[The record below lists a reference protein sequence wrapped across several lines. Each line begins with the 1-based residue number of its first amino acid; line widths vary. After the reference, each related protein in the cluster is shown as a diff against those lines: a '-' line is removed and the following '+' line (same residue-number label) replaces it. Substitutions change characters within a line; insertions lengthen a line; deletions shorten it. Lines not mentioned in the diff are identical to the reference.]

1 MRKLPKLTQLFFI
14 ILPVIIL
21 FSFTESPFFQN
32 KTQELLTKSDSLN
45 LKYPQEKIY
54 LHLDRQSYLANDDIW
69 FKAYILNSPVRNFN
83 LHVELINPAG
93 EVVYKNLSLAQ
104 FGLSYGDFHLADTL
118 SSGMYQ
124 IRAYTSWMRNFDDAW
139 FFRKNILVIN
149 PGRTQVNTDTL
160 KLRKRNIDLQFFPE
174 GGTFLVNQK
183 NRVAFKAI
191 DENGKGID
199 IEGVVVDNNGV
210 TINGFKSSFKGM
222 GSFIIEPEEGQKY
235 AAKVTVAGQYEFEEN
250 LPRPEKYG
258 VMLNVDATDS
268 AAIYLQV
275 SENLQETTNE
285 EGKKYMVVGQAG
297 GSVRFLGEVALN
309 GETSIFSIDKN
320 TLPGGIVKFT
330 LFDRNMIPHCER
342 LVFNN
347 HLDTLNI
354 KVTPNKTEY
363 KPREEVK
370 LDVTA
375 LNSDGT
381 RL

>member
-1 MRKLPKLTQLFFI
+1 MRMGKALILKALLWITTELQLTVLKAA
-14 ILPVIIL
+14 LKEWAV
-21 FSFTESPFFQN
+21 
-32 KTQELLTKSDSLN
+32 LLL
-45 LKYPQEKIY
+45 
-54 LHLDRQSYLANDDIW
+54 
-69 FKAYILNSPVRNFN
+69 
-83 LHVELINPAG
+83 
-93 EVVYKNLSLAQ
+93 
-104 FGLSYGDFHLADTL
+104 
-118 SSGMYQ
+118 
-124 IRAYTSWMRNFDDAW
+124 
-139 FFRKNILVIN
+139 
-149 PGRTQVNTDTL
+149 
-160 KLRKRNIDLQFFPE
+160 
-174 GGTFLVNQK
+174 
-183 NRVAFKAI
+183 
-191 DENGKGID
+191 
-199 IEGVVVDNNGV
+199 
-210 TINGFKSSFKGM
+210 
-222 GSFIIEPEEGQKY
+222 EPEEGQKY

-320 TLPGGIVKFT
+320 MLPGGIVKFT

-363 KPREEVK
+363 KPREEVE

-381 RL
+381 PTFTNLSMSVYSPAAEYQMEDYPGNIFTSFLLDSELKGTIEEPACYFKDDSIIYTNCT